1 MRSFYLLTDQHK
13 ANLNDVENIER
24 IIRTIYPEL
33 NADDLFSVE
42 LLNPETGAVL
52 VTANFPMSK
61 T

>member
-13 ANLNDVENIER
+13 ANLDDVSNMER
-24 IIRTIYPEL
+24 IIRTVYPEL
-33 NADDLFSVE
+33 KSQDAFSIE

>member
-13 ANLNDVENIER
+13 ANLDDVSNMEKA
-24 IIRTIYPEL
+24 IRTAYPEL
-33 NADDLFSVE
+33 NADDLFTIE

-52 VTANFPMSK
+52 VTANFPMRK